1 MSNTL
6 NKKQGCGIAVGA
18 VLMLSVCG
26 MLGKVSDVASNAPTV
41 SPTVLPTI
49 TLEKPTIMPT
59 ATLMIKV
66 NVCRENDVQ
75 DFNTALLSVQKHW
88 MESTYIP
95 AVDAVASEW
104 NNVKQPLGCG
114 DDAELEQIDFM
125 VRIAI
130 AERKT
135 AMMMDD
141 KAKREKHMILAISAY
156 SKIVEYQNSWL
167 ETVK

>member
-1 MSNTL
+1 MSNKM

-26 MLGKVSDVASNAPTV
+26 LMSKASDLASKAPTAT
-41 SPTVLPTI
+41 SKKLPTI
-49 TLEKPTIMPT
+49 TLEKSTVIPT
-59 ATLMIKV
+59 ATMMIKV
-66 NVCRENDVQ
+66 NVCGDTDVQ

-95 AVDAVASEW
+95 AVDAVTSEW
-104 NNVKQPLGCG
+104 NSIKLPLGCG
-114 DDAELEQIDFM
+114 DDAILDDIDTM

-135 AMMMDD
+135 AMMLDD
-141 KAKREKHMILAISAY
+141 KVKREKHMIAAISAY
-156 SKIVEYQNSWL
+156 SKIVEYQNNWL
-167 ETVK
+167 ETVN

>member
-1 MSNTL
+1 MSTNL
-6 NKKQGCGIAVGA
+6 NKKQGCGIAIGA
-18 VLMLSVCG
+18 FLMLSVCG
-26 MLGKVSDVASNAPTV
+26 LMNKASDVASNAPTV
-41 SPTVLPTI
+41 SPTKLPTM
-49 TLEKPTIMPT
+49 TVAMPT
-59 ATLMIKV
+59 AIPTATMMIKV
-66 NVCRENDVQ
+66 NVCRDGDVEN
-75 DFNTALLSVQKHW
+75 FNTALLSVQKHW

-95 AVDAVASEW
+95 AVDAVTSEW

-114 DDAELEQIDFM
+114 DDAELEQIDAM

-135 AMMMDD
+135 AMMLSG
-141 KAKREKHMILAISAY
+141 AKREKHLILAISAY

>member
-1 MSNTL
+1 
-6 NKKQGCGIAVGA
+6 
-18 VLMLSVCG
+18 MLSVCG

-41 SPTVLPTI
+41 SPTMLPTI

-59 ATLMIKV
+59 ATMMIKV
-66 NVCRENDVQ
+66 NVCGDNDVQ

-95 AVDAVASEW
+95 AIDAVTSEW
-104 NNVKQPLGCG
+104 NNTKQPLGCG
-114 DDAELEQIDFM
+114 DDAILEDIDAM

-130 AERKT
+130 GERKT
-135 AMMMDD
+135 AMMLDGE
-141 KAKREKHMILAISAY
+141 KRDKHMIMAISAY

-167 ETVK
+167 ETVE

>member
-1 MSNTL
+1 MRNNL

-18 VLMLSVCG
+18 FLMLSVCG
-26 MLGKVSDVASNAPTV
+26 LMNTASDVASNAPTV

-59 ATLMIKV
+59 ATMMIKV

-104 NNVKQPLGCG
+104 NSIKQPLGCG
-114 DDAELEQIDFM
+114 DDAELEQIDAM

-135 AMMMDD
+135 AMMLSG
-141 KAKREKHMILAISAY
+141 AKREKHLILAISAY

>member
-1 MSNTL
+1 VSNNL

-26 MLGKVSDVASNAPTV
+26 MLGKASDFASKAPTAFPTQL
-41 SPTVLPTI
+41 PTVTREI
-49 TLEKPTIMPT
+49 ATVMPT
-59 ATLMIKV
+59 ATAMIKV
-66 NVCRENDVQ
+66 NVCGDNDVQ
-75 DFNTALLSVQKHW
+75 DFNNALLSVEKHW
-88 MESTYIP
+88 MESTYIT
-95 AVDAVASEW
+95 AIDAVTSEW
-104 NNVKQPLGCG
+104 NNTKQPLGCG
-114 DDAELEQIDFM
+114 DDAVLEDIDAM

-141 KAKREKHMILAISAY
+141 QAKRDKHMIAAISAY

-167 ETVK
+167 ETVE

>member
-1 MSNTL
+1 M

-26 MLGKVSDVASNAPTV
+26 LLGKASDLASKAPTV
-41 SPTVLPTI
+41 SPTMLPTI

-59 ATLMIKV
+59 ATMMIKV
-66 NVCRENDVQ
+66 NVCGDTDVQ

-95 AVDAVASEW
+95 AIDAVTSEW
-104 NNVKQPLGCG
+104 NNTKQPLGCG
-114 DDAELEQIDFM
+114 DDAILEDIDAM

-130 AERKT
+130 GERKT
-135 AMMMDD
+135 AMMLDGE
-141 KAKREKHMILAISAY
+141 KRDKHMIMAISAY

-167 ETVK
+167 ETVE

>member
-1 MSNTL
+1 VSNNL

-26 MLGKVSDVASNAPTV
+26 LLGKASDLASKAPKT
-41 SPTVLPTI
+41 SATMLPTI

-59 ATLMIKV
+59 ATMMIKV
-66 NVCRENDVQ
+66 NVCGDNDVQ
-75 DFNTALLSVQKHW
+75 DFNKALLSVEKHW
-88 MESTYIP
+88 MESTYIT
-95 AVDAVASEW
+95 AIDAVTSEW
-104 NNVKQPLGCG
+104 NNTKQPLGCG
-114 DDAELEQIDFM
+114 DDAVLEDIDAM

-135 AMMMDD
+135 AMMLDG
-141 KAKREKHMILAISAY
+141 AKRDKHMIAAISAY

-167 ETVK
+167 ETVE